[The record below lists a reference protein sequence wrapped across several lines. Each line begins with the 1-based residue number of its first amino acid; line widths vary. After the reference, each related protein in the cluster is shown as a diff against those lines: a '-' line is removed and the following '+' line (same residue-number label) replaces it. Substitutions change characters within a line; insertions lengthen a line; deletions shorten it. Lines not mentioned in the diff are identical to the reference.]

1 MNRWRG
7 YAWVITLLLTER
19 QLEDLTE
26 ALEDPAIDHRFKQK
40 LLALR
45 MHHEGAAHGFIGRCL
60 NISQPTLRTYLVEYQ
75 DGGLARLLE
84 DRSYRPSSSL
94 APFWQCLKCSFAVA
108 PVPNAKAAVE
118 RMERLTG
125 VRLSESQSRRAMK
138 RMGLSLKKVAPLPGK
153 MDAQLQLNFYEQEMT
168 PRLAQAAKG
177 ERKVFFV
184 DAAHF
189 VLGAFLGL
197 LWCFARPFIKTS
209 PGRQRYS
216 VLGAV
221 DSHTKEIISYRT
233 TENINAHS
241 VCELLALIRA
251 KHPVIAITLIM
262 DNARYQ
268 RCESVRSQA
277 TLLDIELLYLPA
289 YSPNLNL
296 IERLWKL
303 VKKRCLTNRYYP
315 TFADFRH
322 AIDQCLENV
331 TSTASDELR
340 SLLSLNF
347 QFFSLPK

>member
-1 MNRWRG
+1 M
-7 YAWVITLLLTER
+7 ITLLLTPR
-19 QLEDLTE
+19 QLEDLIE
-26 ALEDPAIDHRFKQK
+26 ALEDPAIEHRYKQK

-60 NISQPTLRTYLVEYQ
+60 NISQPTLRTYLVEFQ
-75 DGGLARLLE
+75 DGGLERVLE

-94 APFWQCLKCSFAVA
+94 APFWQCLKCSFAAA

-118 RMERLTG
+118 RIERLTG

-138 RMGLSLKKVAPLPGK
+138 RMGMSLKKTAPLPGK
-153 MDAQLQLNFYEQEMT
+153 VDEQLQLNFYEQEMT
-168 PRLAQAAKG
+168 PRLEQAAKG
-177 ERKVFFV
+177 HRKVFFV

-221 DSHTKEIISYRT
+221 DSHTKEIISQRST
-233 TENINAHS
+233 GNINAQS
-241 VCELLALIRA
+241 VCELLTLIRE
-251 KHPVIAITLIM
+251 KHPWIAITLIM

-268 RCESVRSQA
+268 RCELVRSRA
-277 TLLDIELLYLPA
+277 AILDIELLYLPA

-315 TFADFRH
+315 TFADFRQ
-322 AIDQCLENV
+322 AIDQCLDELA
-331 TSTASDELR
+331 SSASDQLL

-347 QFFSLPK
+347 QFFSSSK